1 LTPAGLTLSMIMQQK
16 YIAQWG
22 WGFIE
27 TWSDLRRF
35 DYSNTMYP
43 GFVVPDATILFADNA
58 GKLAY
63 RVRPRYNSE
72 YIWNIEALTAIG
84 GFQQDF
90 HTKKM
95 WFHQP

>member
-1 LTPAGLTLSMIMQQK
+1 MQK

-22 WGFIE
+22 WAFVE
-27 TWSDLRRF
+27 TWNDLRRY
-35 DYSNTMYP
+35 DYSTTVFT
-43 GFVVPDATILFADNA
+43 GFTLPATSLLPTDNG
-58 GKLAY
+58 GKYAY

-72 YIWNIEALTAIG
+72 YIWNIDALTAIG
-84 GFQQDF
+84 GFDRDF